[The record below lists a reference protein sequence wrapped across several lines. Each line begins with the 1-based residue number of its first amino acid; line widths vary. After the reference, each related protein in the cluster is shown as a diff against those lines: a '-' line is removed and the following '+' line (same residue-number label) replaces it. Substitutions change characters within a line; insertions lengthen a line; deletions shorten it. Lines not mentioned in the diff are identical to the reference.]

1 MNITLFLMH
10 IGTMDHFR
18 LLIQQIDCWS
28 NDFIGFL
35 FYWISQNTFKEISNF
50 ATSKDWI
57 RGRIHLCD
65 VAKKYKSKFDLSFDK
80 EESSDY
86 DEKPIMDPNTDNKS
100 CYCCCVVENDFQQT
114 RMISNKTKM
123 KKTRAFDQRDRII
136 KGFRSKRSIIIG
148 AESMITRCGFDQN
161 HISAIAA
168 VDYAMRETKPTCALV
183 LEF

>member
-10 IGTMDHFR
+10 IGTTDHFR
-18 LLIQQIDCWS
+18 LLIQQIDCSS

-35 FYWISQNTFKEISNF
+35 LNWISQNTFKEIENF
-50 ATSKDWI
+50 ETSKDWI

-65 VAKKYKSKFDLSFDK
+65 VAKKYKSKFDLSFDE
-80 EESSDY
+80 EESLDY
-86 DEKPIMDPNTDNKS
+86 DEKPTPGAPNVQHLNSPKKCCTRCIMDPITDNKS
-100 CYCCCVVENDFQQT
+100 
-114 RMISNKTKM
+114 KTKM
-123 KKTRAFDQRDRII
+123 KKTKAFDQRDR
-136 KGFRSKRSIIIG
+136 RSIIIG